1 MIHHLSVSVRDPERV
16 AKVLADIM
24 RGISRPFPANSG
36 SFAAF
41 QQDDH
46 GTLIEVHPDG
56 TVLVPEG
63 TGFARTLPG
72 EVGYGPTHFALSV
85 QRSYEEIVAIA
96 NREGWMCRRNDR
108 AEFPV
113 IELWIENALMCEI
126 LPPEFSRLYLKI
138 AGKSGGPETA

>member
-1 MIHHLSVSVRDPERV
+1 LIHHLSVSVRDPERV
-16 AKVLADIM
+16 ANVLADIM
-24 RGISRPFPANSG
+24 RGISRPFPANDG

-41 QQDDH
+41 QRDDQ
-46 GTLIEVHPDG
+46 GTLIEIHPSG

-63 TGFARTLPG
+63 TGFAHTLSG

-85 QRSYEEIVAIA
+85 QRPSEEIFAIA
-96 NREGWMCRRNDR
+96 SREGWLCRRSDR

-126 LPPEFSRLYLKI
+126 LPPEFARSYLKI
-138 AGKSGGPETA
+138 AGNSGRPETP